1 MSLFSNNIFLN
12 VLCIGLFLSFFSYG
26 ESKFSSL
33 IKKDYASKV
42 LVINDNDSWKTFSDK
57 ETGFSVSFPCD
68 PITSKKTI
76 EIPQSN
82 ISISYNTYVCE
93 TNKDSVYVVSVWEY
107 PDQVDISK
115 PEVNLQEGFAGML
128 SALPES
134 QVLLMK
140 SSERDGFKSLEFWVK
155 NDDIFFRGEL
165 VSVNHKLYQV
175 FFVYRDN
182 SEEEVIQDY
191 SKFIESFKISEK
203 QSVKITKT
211 KTIFF

>member
-1 MSLFSNNIFLN
+1 MSLFSNNIILN
-12 VLCIGLFLSFFSYG
+12 VLCIGLFLSFFNSG
-26 ESKFSSL
+26 ESKVNSF
-33 IKKDYASKV
+33 IKKDYNSKV
-42 LVINDNDSWKTFSDK
+42 LVVSDEDSWKVFNDK
-57 ETGFSVSFPCD
+57 ETGFMISFPCE

-82 ISISYNTYVCE
+82 ISITYNTYVCE
-93 TNKDSVYVVSVWEY
+93 TSEDAVYVVSVWEY
-107 PDQVDISK
+107 PKEIDISR

-155 NDDIFFRGEL
+155 NDDIFFKGEL
-165 VSVNHKLYQV
+165 ISVNHKLYQV
-175 FFVYRDN
+175 FFVYRDKN
-182 SEEEVIQDY
+182 GEEVIKDY
-191 SKFIESFKISEK
+191 SKFIDSFKIFEK
-203 QSVKITKT
+203 QSLRVMKT